1 MISTTRREALMGALA
16 VPAAAGLPGVALAR
30 SNSALLL
37 HDPTLVA
44 GRRLAQA
51 HGGEALAIEG
61 DRIRFARAVFER
73 QPALVVGVSRPADA
87 LLIEEVGREA
97 GYLPVSEGTEALRDM
112 IAAAQ
117 PRDRG
122 LVLGWVLAR
131 RAA

>member
-73 QPALVVGVSRPADA
+73 RPLLVIGISRPADA
-87 LLIEEVGREA
+87 LLIEDVAREA
-97 GYLPVSEGTEALRDM
+97 GYVLVGEGAASLREM
-112 IAAAQ
+112 IEVAA
-117 PRDRG
+117 DRG
-122 LVLGWVLAR
+122 TVLGWALAPR
-131 RAA
+131 G